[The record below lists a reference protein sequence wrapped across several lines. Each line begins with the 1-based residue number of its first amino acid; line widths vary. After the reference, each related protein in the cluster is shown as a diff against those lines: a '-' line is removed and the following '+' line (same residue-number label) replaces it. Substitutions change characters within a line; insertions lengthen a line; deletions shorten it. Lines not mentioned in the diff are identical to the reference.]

1 MKLST
6 GSITVSALL
15 GLVACGGTT
24 TPLTFAEITTA
35 GNELGDRIGTAQS
48 TDPTTL
54 PTSGSATY
62 DGYIGATVENDYVVQ
77 GEMEMTANFAGAG
90 DLSGRVYNV
99 VGDDGFEY
107 GGELDLDN
115 STLDRTAD
123 TSEEYTFDMDM
134 SGTLNGDGEDW
145 VVDAFLVGDFAGLG
159 HEYIGGAVGGTFT
172 AGGIPQ
178 DIIGGGFVGEMR

>member
-1 MKLST
+1 M
-6 GSITVSALL
+6 

-24 TPLTFAEITTA
+24 TPLTFAEISTA
-35 GNELGDRIGTAQS
+35 GNELSNRLETIPF

-62 DGYIGATVENDYVVQ
+62 DGYIFAGVENDLFVLGQ
-77 GEMEMTANFAGAG
+77 MEMNANFAGAG

-115 STLDRTAD
+115 STLDRTGD
-123 TSEEYTFDMDM
+123 TLLEDTFDMDM